1 LLRKAASLSKYGV
14 AAIQLRE
21 KQMPAGELLR
31 LALDI
36 RKKVNRK
43 VTKIIVND
51 RIDIAMLAGLSGVHS
66 VTDGISADYIRK
78 FCRGM
83 ISGKS
88 VHSLKEAL
96 HAEKAGYDYVLYG
109 PVFRTPAKVKYGKPQ
124 GLRKLNEVCS
134 RIEIPVIAVG
144 GINPAR
150 AKKCIDAGAHGVAA
164 IRDLFNTSNIKAKLS
179 EYKIALGEL

>member
-1 LLRKAASLSKYGV
+1 LLRKVVKLSKYGV
-14 AAIQLRE
+14 KAIQLRE
-21 KQMPAGELLR
+21 KKMPAGELLQ
-31 LALDI
+31 LAKDI
-36 RKKVNRK
+36 KKEVNLQT
-43 VTKIIVND
+43 TKIIVND
-51 RIDIAMLAGLSGVHS
+51 RIDIAILAGSNGVHS
-66 VTDGISADYIRK
+66 VTNGIPAESIHK
-78 FCRGM
+78 FCSGK

-96 HAEKAGYDYVLYG
+96 KAEKDGFDYVLFG

-124 GLRKLNEVCS
+124 GLKKLNDLCS
-134 RIEIPVIAVG
+134 RIKIPVIAVG

-150 AKKCIDAGAHGVAA
+150 AKKCIDAGAYGVAA